1 MTTPEPPPSRPAAGP
16 PPSTLVPLAGGGH
29 EQIHHPTP
37 AQYWK
42 IAVVLAVLTAIEV
55 AIYYIHRDF
64 DLGHFN
70 TALLLILA
78 LLKFVIVVGY
88 YMHLRFEKSTLSRFF
103 TGGFILA
110 GALYTIVL
118 TALGVIAIRG
128 G

>member
-1 MTTPEPPPSRPAAGP
+1 MSSPEH
-16 PPSTLVPLAGGGH
+16 V
-29 EQIHHPTP
+29 HHPSP

-55 AIYYIHRDF
+55 ALYYIDRAYE
-64 DLGHFN
+64 LGALN
-70 TALLLILA
+70 TLLLVLLA
-78 LLKFVIVVGY
+78 ILKFVIVVGW

-110 GALYTIVL
+110 TALYTIVL

>member
-1 MTTPEPPPSRPAAGP
+1 MSSPE
-16 PPSTLVPLAGGGH
+16 H
-29 EQIHHPTP
+29 IHHPSP

-42 IAVVLAVLTAIEV
+42 LAVVLAALTAVEV
-55 AIYYIHRDF
+55 GMFYINRAY
-64 DLGHFN
+64 DLGALN
-70 TALLLILA
+70 TLLLVSLA
-78 LLKFVIVVGY
+78 ILKFVIVVGW

>member
-1 MTTPEPPPSRPAAGP
+1 M
-16 PPSTLVPLAGGGH
+16 STEEH
-29 EQIHHPTP
+29 IHHPTP

-55 AIYYIHRDF
+55 AIYYIHKDF
-64 DLGHFN
+64 DLGNFN
-70 TALLLILA
+70 TVLLLVLA
-78 LLKFVIVVGY
+78 ALKFVIVFGW

-110 GALYTIVL
+110 AALYTIVL
-118 TALGVIAIRG
+118 TALGVVAIRG

>member
-1 MTTPEPPPSRPAAGP
+1 MSSPE
-16 PPSTLVPLAGGGH
+16 H
-29 EQIHHPTP
+29 IHHPSP

-42 IAVVLAVLTAIEV
+42 IAVVLAVLTAVEV
-55 AIYYIHRDF
+55 ALFYINDAY
-64 DLGHFN
+64 DLGMIN
-70 TALLLILA
+70 TVLLIVLA
-78 LLKFVIVVGY
+78 LLKFVIVVGW

-103 TGGFILA
+103 TAGFILA